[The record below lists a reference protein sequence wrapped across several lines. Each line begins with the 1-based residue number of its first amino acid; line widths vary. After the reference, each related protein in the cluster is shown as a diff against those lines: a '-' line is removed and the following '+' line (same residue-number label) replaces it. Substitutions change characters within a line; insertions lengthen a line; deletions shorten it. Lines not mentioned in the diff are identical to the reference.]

1 LIIAEQFGTLAS
13 LYPNRIDLG
22 LGRAPGTDQVTSH
35 ALRRSLKGDVD
46 DFPNDVVELIN
57 YLGPRDEA
65 ARVRAIPGE
74 GTQVPVWL
82 LGSSTYSAQL
92 AAMLGLPFGFASH
105 FAPTYLKDALQI
117 YRSRFQPSQF
127 LQEPYALACVNVIAA
142 DSDEEA
148 EYIATSFYQMALGM
162 IRNQRRPMQPPIK
175 TMDGFWSDQEKAAIQ
190 HMMHF
195 SFIGSGEKVKNE
207 LSAFLNDT
215 GVDEIMI
222 ASHIYDLE
230 AKKRSYS
237 LMAESR
243 EV

>member
-1 LIIAEQFGTLAS
+1 
-13 LYPNRIDLG
+13 
-22 LGRAPGTDQVTSH
+22 
-35 ALRRSLKGDVD
+35 DVD

-57 YLGPRDEA
+57 YLGPRDES

-117 YRSRFQPSQF
+117 YRNKFTPSQF
-127 LQEPYALACVNVIAA
+127 LQKPYALACVNVIAA
-142 DSDEEA
+142 DTDEEA

-162 IRNQRRPMQPPIK
+162 IRNQRRPMQPPIA
-175 TMDGFWSDQEKAAIQ
+175 TMDGLWSDQEKAAIQ
-190 HMMHF
+190 HMMHY
-195 SFIGSGEKVKNE
+195 SFIGCAEKVKAE
-207 LSAFLNDT
+207 LTAFLNET

-222 ASHIYDLE
+222 ASHVYDLE
-230 AKKRSYS
+230 AKKQSYE
-237 LMAESR
+237 LIR
-243 EV
+243 NYRQGKGKV